1 MLGLSAFVLALT
13 ITADSCAH
21 WLKLPASGSGFHGC
35 WLRGSFGSSDTPRA
49 IAGSAKLTAHG
60 STGPGLV
67 GAAVGTG
74 AGAAEWEAVVG
85 WVVGCG
91 VLATVESPDPHPLS
105 VAVSSPAAASPVHRR
120 VPPSRVHTTPHGT
133 LTSPI
138 DAAGVAE
145 RQLTTKLRLEMDSQD
160 DDTVTFGDL
169 QIHPSVLQAL
179 VDVGAAAPDI
189 DGCPRRRPGA

>member
-1 MLGLSAFVLALT
+1 MSLRRGNSTARVLGLSALVLALT

-67 GAAVGTG
+67 GAAVGAVG
-74 AGAAEWEAVVG
+74 AGAAECGAAVG

-91 VLATVESPDPHPLS
+91 VLATVES
-105 VAVSSPAAASPVHRR
+105 
-120 VPPSRVHTTPHGT
+120 
-133 LTSPI
+133 
-138 DAAGVAE
+138 
-145 RQLTTKLRLEMDSQD
+145 
-160 DDTVTFGDL
+160 
-169 QIHPSVLQAL
+169 
-179 VDVGAAAPDI
+179 
-189 DGCPRRRPGA
+189 

>member
-1 MLGLSAFVLALT
+1 MSLPRSNSHARVLGLSALVLALT

-21 WLKLPASGSGFHGC
+21 WLKSPASGSGFHGC

-67 GAAVGTG
+67 GAAIVTG
-74 AGAAEWEAVVG
+74 GGAAECGAAVG

-105 VAVSSPAAASPVHRR
+105 VAASSAAAASPVHRR
-120 VPPSRVHTTPHGT
+120 LPRNRVHTTPHGT
-133 LTSPI
+133 LTSSI

-145 RQLTTKLRLEMDSQD
+145 RRRTTITSAVVGGRWDAHSSWA
-160 DDTVTFGDL
+160 DTP
-169 QIHPSVLQAL
+169 HSSSA
-179 VDVGAAAPDI
+179 
-189 DGCPRRRPGA
+189 